1 MSVSDG
7 PHTGMPV
14 LLRVHVED
22 LNDNWPQFEHLVYNV
37 TVTEVESRVNVLKP
51 TKYDRMLSVTHV
63 CTGVSWIV

>member
-22 LNDNWPQFEHLVYNV
+22 LNDNWPQFEHSVYNV
-37 TVTEVESRVNVLKP
+37 TVTEVESRVKKQQSTIESCQSHMYAREFL
-51 TKYDRMLSVTHV
+51 
-63 CTGVSWIV
+63 G